1 MEAIRIGNDIVVRWD
16 IFRNGAPAELEKIDD
31 LAIVLSCRGEQRR
44 ITDYLIEDNTLV
56 FTFYGRDQKKTGAYT
71 LTYIENE
78 SRTGMYTKMRWM
90 RSFLWTHLLKQA
102 PMAASAACRRPLS
115 WN

>member
-78 SRTGMYTKMRWM
+78 SVPGCTQKMRWM
-90 RSFLWTHLLKQA
+90 RSFL
-102 PMAASAACRRPLS
+102 
-115 WN
+115 

>member
-44 ITDYLIEDNTLV
+44 ITDYLIEDNIGLH
-56 FTFYGRDQKKTGAYT
+56 
-71 LTYIENE
+71 
-78 SRTGMYTKMRWM
+78 
-90 RSFLWTHLLKQA
+90 FLW
-102 PMAASAACRRPLS
+102 PRPEEDGSLYIDLHRERIPYRDVHKR
-115 WN
+115 

>member
-16 IFRNGAPAELEKIDD
+16 IFRNGASAELEKIDD

-78 SRTGMYTKMRWM
+78 S
-90 RSFLWTHLLKQA
+90 LWTHLLKRA